1 MSPPPRRRR
10 STAPPAARGRRG
22 APARRSLLLRLILWL
37 LGLGAL
43 GALLGGLALVGA
55 LLYYGA
61 DPRLPRITSLRDY
74 RPRLLTTIVDRHGAL
89 LGELGQERRTVVPL
103 ERMPP
108 LLVKAVVAAEDAA
121 FFQHRGLDYFGML
134 RALGAN
140 LRAGHFVQGGSTITQ
155 QVVKTFFLTPER
167 TIRRKIQEV
176 LLAQR
181 LEQELGKP
189 EILALYLNQI
199 YFGHGR
205 YGVQEASSFFF
216 GKDVGEIGLA
226 ECALLAGL
234 PQAPQRL
241 SPLRHPERA
250 KRRQVYVLRRMAEL
264 GFISPQVAQR
274 LTAEPIRV
282 VRRKRP
288 YLGVAPEM
296 VDLARQR
303 LLEAFP
309 AERFDSLGLRVQTT
323 LDGALQANA
332 REALRSGLEALDA
345 RHRWHEAKRALSAAQ
360 QRRWRQRVGRRQ
372 GQQGAAGAEVEA
384 LVLAVDDRR
393 RVLQVDLGPRSA
405 EVSVED
411 PRYDVAGAPLSGRFV
426 VGALVRLRVGDAER
440 LVFDPGPQ
448 GALVALDPR
457 SGDVLA
463 LVGGYDN
470 QPGDFNRATSALR
483 QPGSA
488 FKPFVYAAAIDSGRY
503 TAASLL
509 EDAPAVYGSW
519 APRNFEDAYL
529 GPVRLRYALAHSLN
543 SVAVRLLDEVGV
555 APVRELA
562 RRLGITSALGDDLSL
577 ALGSYG
583 VRPLELA
590 SAYAAFANGGRRLE
604 PRMIS
609 RLGASAIAPAE
620 AQPVLRPE
628 VAYVVQNLMQ
638 SVVKEGTATG
648 ALALGRPVAG
658 KTGTTNDHKDAWF
671 VGFTPQLLVA
681 VWVGFDNPRPLGRG
695 ETGGRA
701 ALQIWLRVM
710 REALRLEPRLP
721 FPQPPGVVQQR
732 IDPRT
737 GLLAGPDAV
746 DALDEVFVQGTEP
759 QEQAP
764 SADEVDP
771 GTVMMDGP
779 TP

>member
-10 STAPPAARGRRG
+10 SSAPPPASGRPR
-22 APARRSLLLRLILWL
+22 ATARRSVALRAILWL

-43 GALLGGLALVGA
+43 AALLGGLALVGA

-61 DPRLPRITSLRDY
+61 DPRLPRISSLRDY

-121 FFQHRGLDYFGML
+121 FFQHRGLDYLGML

-216 GKDVGEIGLA
+216 GKEVAQLGLA

-241 SPLRHPERA
+241 SPLRHPQRA
-250 KRRQVYVLRRMAEL
+250 KRRQTYVLRRMAEL

-274 LTAEPIRV
+274 LVAEPIRV

-288 YLGVAPEM
+288 YLGIAPEM
-296 VDLARQR
+296 MDLVRQR

-323 LDGALQANA
+323 IDGALQTSA
-332 REALRSGLEALDA
+332 REALRWGLEALDA
-345 RHRWHEAKRALSAAQ
+345 RHRWHEAKRAFSAAQ
-360 QRRWRQRVGRRQ
+360 QRRWRRRVGRQ
-372 GQQGAAGAEVEA
+372 PAAGTPGAEVEG
-384 LVLAVDDRR
+384 LVLAVNDRQ
-393 RVLQVDLGPRSA
+393 RVLKVDLGARSA
-405 EVSVED
+405 EISVED
-411 PRYDVAGAPLSGRFV
+411 PRYDAAGAPLSGRFV
-426 VGALVRLRVGDAER
+426 PGALVRLRVADAEQ

-470 QPGDFNRATSALR
+470 QPGDFNRAIAALR

-488 FKPFVYAAAIDSGRY
+488 FKPFVYAAAIESGRF

-562 RRLGITSALGDDLSL
+562 RRLGISSALGGDLSL

-590 SAYAAFANGGRRLE
+590 TAYAAFANGGRRIE

-701 ALQIWLRVM
+701 ALPIWLRVM
-710 REALRLEPRLP
+710 REALRLQPRLP

-732 IDPRT
+732 IDPQT

-759 QEQAP
+759 QEMAP
-764 SADEVDP
+764 PAEEVDP
-771 GTVMMDGP
+771 GTVMMDGS

>member
-1 MSPPPRRRR
+1 M
-10 STAPPAARGRRG
+10 
-22 APARRSLLLRLILWL
+22 LWL

-43 GALLGGLALVGA
+43 AVLLGGLALGGA

-74 RPRLLTTIVDRHGAL
+74 RPRLLTTVVDRHGAL
-89 LGELGQERRTVVPL
+89 LGELGQERRTVVSIEQL
-103 ERMPP
+103 PP
-108 LLVKAVVAAEDAA
+108 QLVQAVVAAEDAA
-121 FFQHRGLDYFGML
+121 FFQHRGLDYLGML

-181 LEQELGKP
+181 LEQQLGKR

-205 YGVQEASSFFF
+205 YGVQEASGFFF
-216 GKDVGEIGLA
+216 GKEVAQLGLA

-234 PQAPQRL
+234 PQSPQRL

-250 KRRQVYVLRRMAEL
+250 KQRQTYVLRRMAEL
-264 GFISPQVAQR
+264 GFISSQVAQR
-274 LTAEPIRV
+274 VVAEPIRV

-288 YLGVAPEM
+288 YLGSAPEVM
-296 VDLARQR
+296 DLVRQR
-303 LLEAFP
+303 LLEAF
-309 AERFDSLGLRVQTT
+309 AADRFDSLGLRVQTT
-323 LDGALQANA
+323 IDGGLQLAA
-332 REALRSGLEALDA
+332 REALHGGLQALDA
-345 RHRWHEAKRALSAAQ
+345 RHRWHEAKRRLSDPQ
-360 QRRWRQRVGRRQ
+360 QRRWRRRLGRAQ
-372 GQQGAAGAEVEA
+372 AQVAPGQEVEA
-384 LVLAVDDRR
+384 LVEAVDDRQR
-393 RVLQVDLGPRSA
+393 RLTVDLGGRRA
-405 EVSVED
+405 EVSLD
-411 PRYDVAGAPLSGRFV
+411 NPRYDPAGVPLLRRFT
-426 VGALVRLRVGDAER
+426 VGAVVRLRAVEAQR

-448 GALVALDPR
+448 GAVVALDPR

-463 LVGGYDN
+463 LVGGYDQ
-470 QPGDFNRATSALR
+470 QPGGFNRALAALR

-503 TAASLL
+503 TPASLQ

-519 APRNFEDAYL
+519 APRNFDDTYL
-529 GPVRLRYALAHSLN
+529 GPVRLRQALAHSLN
-543 SVAVRLLDEVGV
+543 SVTVRLLDELGV

-562 RRLGITSALGDDLSL
+562 RRLGISSPLGNDLSL

-583 VRPLELA
+583 VRPLEIA
-590 SAYAAFANGGRRLE
+590 TAYAAFANGGRRVE
-604 PRMIS
+604 SRVIS
-609 RLGASAIAPAE
+609 RLGASAIAQSE
-620 AQPVLRPE
+620 TQQVLRPE
-628 VAYVVQNLMQ
+628 VAYVVQSMMQ
-638 SVVKEGTATG
+638 SVVTEGTATG

-671 VGFTPQLLVA
+671 IGFTPQLLVA

-695 ETGGRA
+695 ETGGHA
-701 ALQIWLRVM
+701 ALPIWLRVM
-710 REALRLEPRLP
+710 REALRGQPRLP

-737 GLLAGPDAV
+737 GLLAAPGAV
-746 DALDEVFVQGTEP
+746 EAIDEVFVQGTEP
-759 QEQAP
+759 QQEAPPAEQ
-764 SADEVDP
+764 VDP
-771 GTVMMDGP
+771 STVMMGP
-779 TP
+779 PGP